1 MTEFDYTAPVSD
13 LLTLGDCR
21 EMRVWPNYLARG
33 IGPEHIPDLIRM
45 VEDDE
50 LNGAGSDSLEVWA
63 PAHAWRALG
72 QLRAEAAV
80 EPLTRLLYRIDEF
93 HDDWVGEEVPDVFGM
108 IGSSATPALTDYL
121 MEPLHELWARTAAA
135 HGLAEIGKRH
145 PEARDDCVAA
155 LTQVLEGFAD
165 HDPTLN
171 GFIISY
177 LVDLKGI
184 EAAPVME
191 RAFAADR
198 VDISILGDWEDAQI
212 ELGMLDRRQ
221 TPRPE
226 YVWMRD
232 VPSSSCQQPSPP
244 ATDQQLA
251 QQHQAERRRKV
262 RRKIKRKQQRK
273 ARKKQR
279 KRK

>member
-1 MTEFDYTAPVSD
+1 MTEYDYTVPVSG

-21 EMRVWPNYLARG
+21 EMRIWPNYLALG

-50 LNGAGSDSLEVWA
+50 LNSADSDSLEVWA

-93 HDDWVGEEVPDVFGM
+93 QDDWVGEEVPDVFGM
-108 IGSSATPALTDYL
+108 IGSSAIPALTDYL
-121 MEPLHELWARTAAA
+121 MEPLHGLWARTAAA
-135 HGLAEIGKRH
+135 QGLAEIGKRH

-155 LTQVLEGFAD
+155 LTQVLEGFAY

-171 GFIISY
+171 GLVISY
-177 LVDLKGI
+177 LVDLKGS

-191 RAFAADR
+191 RAFAADC

-212 ELGMLDRRQ
+212 ALGLLVGRQ
-221 TPRPE
+221 TPAPQ
-226 YVWMRD
+226 YIWMRD
-232 VPSSSCQQPSPP
+232 VPGSSSQQLSPP
-244 ATDQQLA
+244 AIGQQLG
-251 QQHQAERRRKV
+251 QQRQVERRRKV
-262 RRKIKRKQQRK
+262 KRKTKRKQQKK
-273 ARKKQR
+273 ARKRQR

>member
-1 MTEFDYTAPVSD
+1 MSEFDYTAPVSD

-21 EMRVWPNYLARG
+21 EMRIWPDYLALG

-50 LNGAGSDSLEVWA
+50 LNWADSDSLEVWA

-80 EPLTRLLYRIDEF
+80 GPLIRLLYRIDEF
-93 HDDWVGEEVPDVFGM
+93 QDDWVGEEVPDVFGM
-108 IGSSATPALTDYL
+108 IGSPAIPALTDYL
-121 MEPLHELWARTAAA
+121 MEPLHGLWARAAAA

-145 PEARDDCVAA
+145 PESRDDCIAA

-171 GFIISY
+171 GFVISY
-177 LVDLKGI
+177 LVDLKGN
-184 EAAPVME
+184 EAAPIME
-191 RAFAADR
+191 RAFAADS

-212 ELGMLDRRQ
+212 ALGLLDRRQ
-221 TPRPE
+221 TPPPQ
-226 YVWMRD
+226 YIWVHD
-232 VPSSSCQQPSPP
+232 VPSSSSQQPSPP
-244 ATDQQLA
+244 TTDQQLA
-251 QQHQAERRRKV
+251 QQRQAERRRKV
-262 RRKIKRKQQRK
+262 KRKTKRKQQKK
-273 ARKKQR
+273 ARKK
-279 KRK
+279 